1 MFQGVGAVAT
11 IALLASGAIAA
22 PTAADRLATPPAD
35 ASRLEIVSPSAHHGQ
50 TLRWTDAA
58 GVRWSRES
66 INLRGEI
73 SETDEAAVIATDG
86 TLWSLTVRGVTPTGD
101 AAETFAIAG
110 GVASWRSPVDKGS
123 KPYAGSALYIP
134 FGGTFDALALDF
146 EALAAAPGHKL
157 PLLPSGEARL
167 EPLTTATIGTG
178 ALKKTVTA
186 WEVVGLSNSPQPV
199 WADEAGRFF
208 ALIGFLSAI
217 PHGYEAD
224 VATLQKAQDAAVA
237 KRSPAVLASLLQPA
251 AGPTAFTHVEMF
263 DAEAKT
269 FRRDMTVVTDGVYIA
284 RVGPS
289 AGPGAATPPAGA
301 RIIDGTGKTLLPGL
315 WDMHQHYG
323 DDSTGPLL
331 LSLGVTSARDPGNN
345 NALTMDRAQR
355 RAHGLLLSPNVYPSS
370 LIDGKSPYT
379 AQVGTSV
386 ASLDE
391 AIAAVDKAKQDG
403 FVAIKL
409 YGSFNPAWV
418 KPTAVEAHRL
428 GLHVHGHIPAG
439 MRPWDAVKAGYD
451 EITHIN
457 FVMMQAMPDAVVAVS
472 NTKARFEGIGRYAAD
487 VDLSAEPMKSFVA
500 DLAARHITVD
510 PTLVTFE
517 ALLVPEPGEMAACY
531 APFVGTLPPATE
543 RQFLGQGF
551 APPADSSRAQYRAS
565 FAKLEALVGL
575 LHRSGVRIVAGTD
588 GLGLE
593 LVRELEL
600 YVDAGFT
607 PAEAIEA
614 ATLDAARVVGAER
627 YTGSIAPGKV
637 ADLDLVEGDP
647 SKRIGDLRNTRL
659 VMLGGRLMDADALRA
674 AAGFSGRPH

>member
-1 MFQGVGAVAT
+1 MFGTMLAMAALALAGGAAAGT
-11 IALLASGAIAA
+11 PADQLA
-22 PTAADRLATPPAD
+22 RPPAD
-35 ASRLEIVSPSAHHGQ
+35 ATRLEIVSPSAHHGQ
-50 TLRWTDAA
+50 TLRWTDAT

-66 INLRGEI
+66 IDLRGLV
-73 SETDEAAVIATDG
+73 SEVDEAAVVARDG
-86 TLWSLTVRGVTPTGD
+86 TLQGLTVRGVTPLGD
-101 AAETFAIAG
+101 AAESFTIAG

-123 KPYAGSALYIP
+123 RSHAGPALYIP
-134 FGGTFDALALDF
+134 FGGTFDALAIDF
-146 EALAAAPGHKL
+146 DALAAAPGHRL

-178 ALKKTVTA
+178 AMRKTLTA
-186 WEVVGLSNSPQPV
+186 WEVVGLSNAPQPV
-199 WADEAGRFF
+199 WADDKGRFF
-208 ALIGFLSAI
+208 ALIGFLSAV
-217 PHGYEAD
+217 PTGYEAD
-224 VATLQKAQDAAVA
+224 VATLEKAQDDAVA
-237 KRSPAVLASLLQPA
+237 KRGPAVLAGLLQPD
-251 AGPTAFTHVEMF
+251 AGPVAFTHVEMF

-269 FRRDMTVVTDGVYIA
+269 FRPDMTVVVEGGYIKS
-284 RVGPS
+284 VGRAS
-289 AGPGAATPPAGA
+289 AAAPAGA
-301 RIIDGTGKTLLPGL
+301 KVIDGAGKTLIPGL

-331 LSLGVTSARDPGNN
+331 LSLGITSARDPGNN
-345 NALTMDRAQR
+345 NALTMDRADR

-418 KPTAVEAHRL
+418 EPTAAEAHRL

-439 MRPWDAVKAGYD
+439 MRPWDAVKDGYD
-451 EITHIN
+451 EVTHIY
-457 FVMMQAMPDAVVAVS
+457 FVMMQAMPQAVVAKS
-472 NTKARFEGIGRYAAD
+472 NTAARFEGTGRYAAG
-487 VDLSAEPMKSFVA
+487 VDLDAEPMKSFIA

-510 PTLVTFE
+510 ATL
-517 ALLVPEPGEMAACY
+517 ALCEEMYVPEAGEMPAAY

-543 RQFLGQGF
+543 RQFLGQGI
-551 APPADSSRAQYRAS
+551 AVPADSSRARFRAS
-565 FAKLEALVGL
+565 FAKLEALVAA
-575 LHRSGVRIVAGTD
+575 LHKSGVRVVAGTD
-588 GLGLE
+588 GSGLE

-607 PAEAIEA
+607 PAEALEA
-614 ATLDAARVVGAER
+614 ATLDPARVLGADR
-627 YTGSIAPGKV
+627 YMGSIAVGKV
-637 ADLDLVEGDP
+637 ADLVLVEGDP
-647 SKRIGDLRNTRL
+647 SRRMGDLRNTRL